1 MADIL
6 LNTDKDIQIENG
18 DLVIG
23 DSFQQEVGLIVQSN
37 QGEWKNEPLV
47 GSNLIE
53 LINSEASESE
63 YKSKI
68 KQALKLDN
76 KELKSFIDG
85 KIIVE

>member
-1 MADIL
+1 MDIL
-6 LNTDKDIQIENG
+6 LNENRDIQIENG

-37 QGEWKNEPLV
+37 QGEWKSEPLI
-47 GSNLIE
+47 GANLIE

>member
-1 MADIL
+1 MDIL
-6 LNTDKDIQIENG
+6 LDENRDIQIKNG

-37 QGEWKNEPLV
+37 QGEWKNEPLI
-47 GSNLIE
+47 GANLIE
-53 LINSEASESE
+53 LMNSEASESE